1 MATWPST
8 LPSPSYDGYALSP
21 VSQVIRTDMEVGA
34 ARQRRRT
41 SARQDKVA
49 VTWKFTDAQM
59 TIFRAWFDDA
69 TNGAAGGS
77 GWFTISLAVGA
88 TGLTSMFA
96 RFVGGEFKADL
107 HGGLNWLV
115 SANLEVQP

>member
-1 MATWPST
+1 
-8 LPSPSYDGYALSP
+8 
-21 VSQVIRTDMEVGA
+21 MEVGA

-88 TGLTSMFA
+88 TGLTSMSA
-96 RFVGGEFKADL
+96 RFVGGELKADL